1 MHVNVAANDF
11 RIMLNSGRMF
21 DLADPDA
28 SVIDIDDI
36 AHGLAHG
43 SQVFP
48 ASVERS
54 TPYGSKMASGP
65 CATLSMSTPLP
76 TS

>member
-1 MHVNVAANDF
+1 
-11 RIMLNSGRMF
+11 MLNSGRMF